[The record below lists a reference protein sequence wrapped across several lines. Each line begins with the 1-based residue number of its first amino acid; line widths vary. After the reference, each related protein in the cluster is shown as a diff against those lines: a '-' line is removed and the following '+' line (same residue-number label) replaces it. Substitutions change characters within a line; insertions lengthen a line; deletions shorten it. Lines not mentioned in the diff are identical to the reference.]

1 MVVDGV
7 VDAVVAEREA
17 EGQSAD
23 WLFVGLDFLKATP
36 HTEGERRFVHFEASN
51 DALDQEGE
59 RILCEEVAARIGTIN
74 YEIACGISP
83 RVPRRYVRSAA

>member
-51 DALDQEGE
+51 DALDK
-59 RILCEEVAARIGTIN
+59 AFSSDPT
-74 YEIACGISP
+74 CGQMNSLF
-83 RVPRRYVRSAA
+83 SS

>member
-1 MVVDGV
+1 
-7 VDAVVAEREA
+7 
-17 EGQSAD
+17 
-23 WLFVGLDFLKATP
+23 LIGLQ
-36 HTEGERRFVHFEASN
+36 G
-51 DALDQEGE
+51 GE